1 MRYELSG
8 DVSSC
13 CFVFFFCLQAV
24 GLFIGEV
31 NDVVGS
37 GSEQTLFLFSVSRD
51 TSVNKTIFVFQ
62 IASATKIGTSSKKFF
77 NL

>member
-1 MRYELSG
+1 MR
-8 DVSSC
+8 
-13 CFVFFFCLQAV
+13 AV
-24 GLFIGEV
+24 DLFIGEV

-77 NL
+77 SL